1 MMYLPAGFD
10 KSKGEKLPLII
21 WAYPTEFKDN
31 KAAGQIKESPHKF
44 TRPSYGSP
52 LYWAMKGYAV
62 LDNASFPIIGEG
74 DKEPNDNFITQLVAN
89 GQAAIDKMVN
99 DGIVDPKRV
108 AVGGHSYGAFMTANL
123 MAHCDLFAC
132 GIARSGAY
140 NRTLTPFGFQQEER
154 TFWEAKNLYME
165 MSPFYWA
172 EKINEPLLMIHG
184 DADNNPGT
192 FTLQSERLFAAIKG
206 LGGTARLVLL
216 PHESHGYAAKEN
228 VLHMLWEQDE
238 WLKKYCPNN
247 EEKSTGSWVDP
258 TDGNQLK
265 SQFDKAVATGDKL
278 FSVAKYE
285 EARVSYQEA
294 INRVPGEK
302 MVTQKIAECDK
313 FLVTEVEYKQYIT
326 LGDRD
331 FAEMKYAS
339 AIHFYQSALS
349 LKKNDLTATN
359 KIAEAEIKLAHSK
372 KIDEDYKSA
381 ISGGDMALEKKDY
394 DMAIKYYEKAAGLK
408 PAETYPKNQMDKA
421 AKAKETEK

>member
-1 MMYLPAGFD
+1 
-10 KSKGEKLPLII
+10 
-21 WAYPTEFKDN
+21 
-31 KAAGQIKESPHKF
+31 
-44 TRPSYGSP
+44 
-52 LYWAMKGYAV
+52 MKGYAV

-89 GQAAIDKMVN
+89 GKAAIDKMVN

-154 TFWEAKNLYME
+154 TFWESKNLYME

-238 WLKKYCPNN
+238 WLKKYCPSN

-258 TDGNQLK
+258 TNGNQLK
-265 SQFDKAVATGDKL
+265 SQFDIAVATGDKL
-278 FSVAKYE
+278 FSAANYR

-294 INRVPGEK
+294 INLVPGEK
-302 MVTQKIAECDK
+302 MITQKIAECDK
-313 FLVTEVEYKQYIT
+313 FLVTEAEYQQYIS

-331 FAEMKYAS
+331 CSEMKYAS

-349 LKKNDLTATN
+349 LKKNDMTATN
-359 KIAEAEIKLAHSK
+359 KIAEAEVKFALSK

-381 ISGGDMALEKKDY
+381 IGGGDMAFEKKDY
-394 DMAIKYYEKAAGLK
+394 DMAIKYYEKAAELK
-408 PAETYPKNQMDKA
+408 PNETYPKNQMDKA
-421 AKAKETEK
+421 AKAKEANK